1 MRWILHSGCTAH
13 PSAPMCPARARARSM
28 GLAKP
33 GDAVMTA
40 SSGRPLWCIV
50 FSMADPRHTAPA
62 VDLRADS
69 VPAFDTR
76 VLLTQADFD
85 ALVREL
91 EALRSEHRD
100 EMARRLREARDFGG
114 STENDDLL
122 AVAEDA
128 AVDQARIAQ
137 LEELVRLAV
146 VVDGPGIDDGAGL
159 GSTVRVTDDAG
170 RTSEYLLV
178 GRRGEDSERHEITM
192 ASPVGKALWGAHRGD
207 VVDVVLPNGR
217 SRSLRVLDV
226 IHMPAVRAA

>member
-1 MRWILHSGCTAH
+1 
-13 PSAPMCPARARARSM
+13 M
-28 GLAKP
+28 GLATHP
-33 GDAVMTA
+33 DAVTTA
-40 SSGRPLWCIV
+40 SSSRLPHCIV
-50 FSMADPRHTAPA
+50 FSMADPRHIAPA
-62 VDLRADS
+62 VDLLADS

-85 ALVREL
+85 ALVGEL
-91 EALRSEHRD
+91 EALRSEHRH
-100 EMARRLREARDFGG
+100 ELARRLREARDFGG

-146 VVDGPGIDDGAGL
+146 VVDGPGVDDGAGL
-159 GSTVRVTDDAG
+159 GSTVRVSDDAG

-192 ASPVGKALWGAHRGD
+192 ASPVGKALWGARLDD
-207 VVDVVLPNGR
+207 VVDVALPSGR
-217 SRSLRVLDV
+217 SRTLRVLEV
-226 IHMPAVRAA
+226 IHGSSAAADGAVRAA

>member
-1 MRWILHSGCTAH
+1 
-13 PSAPMCPARARARSM
+13 
-28 GLAKP
+28 
-33 GDAVMTA
+33 
-40 SSGRPLWCIV
+40 
-50 FSMADPRHTAPA
+50 MADPRHIAPA

-69 VPAFDTR
+69 VPAFDTG

-91 EALRSEHRD
+91 EELRSEHRV

-122 AVAEDA
+122 AAAEDA
-128 AVDQARIAQ
+128 VVDQARIAQ

-146 VVDGPGIDDGAGL
+146 VVDGPGVDDGAGL
-159 GSTVRVTDDAG
+159 GSTVRVSDDAG

-192 ASPVGKALWGAHRGD
+192 ASPVGKALWGARLDD
-207 VVDVVLPNGR
+207 VVDVALPNGR
-217 SRSLRVLDV
+217 SRTLRVLGV
-226 IHMPAVRAA
+226 IHSSSAAADGAVRAA